1 MEEYKEKIKAAQTD
15 KYERVVALYTP
26 SPELHTTYIRQ
37 ARDIGYDVLHLHHVI
52 DNHFIQHMEYK
63 GEKMTFVRVD
73 SDTPDHLIQK
83 EENKEAVLSEKDQEK
98 VKELFASLPGVKEHQ
113 LMLRPMAPEGHPV
126 LITRPEFMRRM
137 QEMQMM
143 QGMGR
148 MNGEED
154 HYQVIV
160 NVNHPLIAEKLL
172 NMRSPEKKE
181 KFAAYLLRLAK
192 LNQGMLKGDEMS
204 SFINDSIEFLS

>member
-1 MEEYKEKIKAAQTD
+1 
-15 KYERVVALYTP
+15 
-26 SPELHTTYIRQ
+26 
-37 ARDIGYDVLHLHHVI
+37 
-52 DNHFIQHMEYK
+52 
-63 GEKMTFVRVD
+63 MTFVRVD

-83 EENKEAVLSEKDQEK
+83 EENKEAVLGEKEQEK
-98 VKELFASLPGVKEHQ
+98 VKELFVSLPGVKEHQ